1 MDNLKAVTE
10 EVIKERIK
18 ERHSDAKRLTKVFAA
33 IEGHDM
39 YASEKKEAILK
50 RVAIHKRMI
59 EKLNGLLYDLTQINS
74 DLEVNQLMDFVIR
87 DRKQM
92 RDHIEKAAVLST
104 LLYEDYMDY
113 SICNKIISEVDY
125 IKITVRKTI
134 EGEW

>member
-1 MDNLKAVTE
+1 MDELKVVTE

-18 ERHSDAKRLTKVFAA
+18 ERQSDAKLLTKEFAA
-33 IEGHDM
+33 IDGHDM
-39 YASEKKEAILK
+39 YASEKKETILK

-59 EKLNGLLYDLTQINS
+59 EKLNGLLYDLTQIDS
-74 DLEVNQLMDFVIR
+74 ELEVNQLMDFVIR

-125 IKITVRKTI
+125 IKITVRKTM